1 MTDLVQQVE
10 KRKEAEVVEQPESE
24 DTDLLDGLASSLD
37 QDQEDLSL
45 GASVRSLFSWKNYSV
60 YLTTSW
66 FITSFT
72 YLGYFLNLYLRELGW
87 EYVIIGL
94 AFSIS
99 NFISTACRL
108 VGGYVGDVV
117 NRKHLAVI
125 ATLVVA
131 IYNIVMGIATAFTLV
146 FMVILF
152 VSLLEIFKGGS
163 TAYIMDNIPKEH
175 SGLGISLF
183 SSTGRIVAVFVLAIL
198 AILVPMFGFGPSM
211 RTMYF
216 VGGVV
221 LVVAALARAAL
232 LEGAKPEGA
241 ASTGRRHL
249 RSFFEENKR
258 TAVLLIGAAPG
269 LLAVVVVDALSDSMF
284 RFGANIYINEI
295 VGISFEG
302 IIIMTLST
310 VLISIPLLLMM
321 GRMSDRR
328 GVASAALVIYGF
340 MPVCAAILI
349 LAPVIPYWMP
359 ASVVSAFESAIPGLG
374 AIFSTPFVAVIL
386 KQVNDSLW
394 YLILLTIVQKN
405 LPGKDTSK
413 ILGTFWFLVFVSAAI
428 APYLGGLL
436 FQYFDPQYLFLTVL
450 VLNLIIMVTISK
462 RGLVKESA
470 MRELSGTASEEE

>member
-24 DTDLLDGLASSLD
+24 DTDLLDELASSLD
-37 QDQEDLSL
+37 QDQEELGL
-45 GASVRSLFSWKNYSV
+45 GASIRSLFSWKNYSV

-72 YLGYFLNLYLRELGW
+72 YLGYFLNLYLRDLGW

-94 AFSIS
+94 VFSVS

-108 VGGYVGDVV
+108 VGGYIGDVV
-117 NRKHLAVI
+117 NRKHLAVV
-125 ATLVVA
+125 ATLVLAV
-131 IYNIVMGIATAFTLV
+131 YNIVMGIATAFTAI

-183 SSTGRIVAVFVLAIL
+183 SSTGRTVAVLVLAVL
-198 AILVPMFGFGPSM
+198 AFLVPLYGFGASM

-216 VGGVV
+216 VGGVI
-221 LVVAALARAAL
+221 LVVAALVRAAL
-232 LEGAKPEGA
+232 LEGSKPEGTSA
-241 ASTGRRHL
+241 GRRHL

-258 TAVLLIGAAPG
+258 TAALLVGAAPG

-284 RFGANIYINEI
+284 KFGANIYINEI
-295 VGISFEG
+295 VGINFEG

-310 VLISIPLLLMM
+310 VLVSIPLLLMM

-349 LAPVIPYWMP
+349 LAPIVPYWMP
-359 ASVVSAFESAIPGLG
+359 ASVVNAFEASVPGLG
-374 AIFSTPFVAVIL
+374 AIFSTPFVAVII

-413 ILGTFWFLVFVSAAI
+413 ILGTFWFLVFISAAI
-428 APYLGGLL
+428 APYLGGLM
-436 FQYFDPQYLFLTVL
+436 FQYFNPQYLFLAVL
-450 VLNLIIMVTISK
+450 LLNLIIMATISK
-462 RGLVKESA
+462 RGLVREST
-470 MRELSGTASEEE
+470 MQELNGATSGTK